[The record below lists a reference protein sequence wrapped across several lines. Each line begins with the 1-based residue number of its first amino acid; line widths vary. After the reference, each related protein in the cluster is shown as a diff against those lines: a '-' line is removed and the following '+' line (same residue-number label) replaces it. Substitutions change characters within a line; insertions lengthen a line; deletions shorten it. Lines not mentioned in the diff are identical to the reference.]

1 MNDTFKTGFVTF
13 IGRPNVGK
21 STLMNRLIGQKV
33 AITSSKPQTTRKR
46 ILTVYTDE
54 EMQIIFLDTPGLTGR
69 KNRLGDYMLKTAK
82 DTLSE
87 VDVICWIIEAGT
99 VPGDDEKEI
108 AEELSKR
115 KMPVL
120 LIMNKSDTVSDDALS
135 ATGERFK
142 DMLPFADM
150 VPVSAL
156 KSRGIED
163 VKEAIKKLLPY
174 GPPLYDEDTLTD
186 EQERAIV
193 AEIVREKA
201 LRLLSDEVPHG
212 IAVTVEKMR
221 LRNRNG
227 MTDPFREPEEADLMD
242 IDASIICEKDSHKGI
257 IIGKGGRMIKNIGT
271 NARTDIETLVGCH
284 VNLQLYVKVRKDW
297 RDDRAQLKSLG
308 YA

>member
-1 MNDTFKTGFVTF
+1 MNDSFRTGFVTL

-21 STLMNRLIGQKV
+21 STLMNQLIGQKV
-33 AITSSKPQTTRKR
+33 AITSAKPQTTRKR

-54 EMQIIFLDTPGLTGR
+54 EMQIIFLDTPGMTGV
-69 KNRLGDYMLKTAK
+69 KNRLGDYMLRTAK

-87 VDVICWIIEAGT
+87 VDVVCFLTEAGT
-99 VPGDDEKEI
+99 VPGDDERDI
-108 AEELSKR
+108 AEQLKNCG
-115 KMPVL
+115 KPVL
-120 LIMNKSDTVSDDALS
+120 LIINKTDTVAPEAVT
-135 ATGERFK
+135 ATKKRFNELFSFE
-142 DMLPFADM
+142 DT
-150 VPVSAL
+150 VEVSAL
-156 KSRGIED
+156 KRIGIEG
-163 VKEAIKKLLPY
+163 VREAIKKLLPY
-174 GPPLYDEDTLTD
+174 GPPFYDEETLTD
-186 EQERAIV
+186 EQERMIV

-227 MTDPFREPEEADLMD
+227 QTDPFREPEETDLMD
-242 IDASIICEKDSHKGI
+242 IDATIICERDSHKGI
-257 IIGKGGRMIKNIGT
+257 VIGKGGRMIKSIGSA
-271 NARTDIETLVGCH
+271 ARTDIETLVGCH